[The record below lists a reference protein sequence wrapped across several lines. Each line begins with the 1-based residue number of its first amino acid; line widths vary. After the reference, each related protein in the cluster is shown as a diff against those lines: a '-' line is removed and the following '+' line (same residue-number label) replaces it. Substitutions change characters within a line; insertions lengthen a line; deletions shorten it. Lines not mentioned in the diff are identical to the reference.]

1 MIANLSSACVTGAAL
16 IWLQMPCSG
25 RFFLCRGQRPNQARD
40 MQDMQNKV
48 DVFAVFGSVWRYG
61 SGQISKGCSQS
72 RLLGRVQNW
81 HEIYFLR

>member
-1 MIANLSSACVTGAAL
+1 MIANLSSGCVTGAAL

-25 RFFLCRGQRPNQARD
+25 RSFLCRGQRPNQARN
-40 MQDMQNKV
+40 MQNKV

-61 SGQISKGCSQS
+61 SGQISKGCPQS
-72 RLLGRVQNW
+72 RLLGRLQNW